1 MILYE
6 GEERRYYILAS
17 KWREKVPS
25 FSVISSK
32 KTVLR
37 SLKSYSTFLKTK
49 LVLFLVLCSTTENSP
64 CQCFI

>member
-32 KTVLR
+32 KTEFSDL
-37 SLKSYSTFLKTK
+37 SNLILPF
-49 LVLFLVLCSTTENSP
+49 
-64 CQCFI
+64 